1 MISTAEH
8 DSTMTYA
15 LFCSNKGKSF
25 FKGSGFYPT
34 TASHTDPCFP
44 PGDFYLCICPAFP
57 YAGNNLT
64 CLIFNI

>member
-8 DSTMTYA
+8 DSTTTYA

-44 PGDFYLCICPAFP
+44 PGDFYLCIFTGAQLFHM
-57 YAGNNLT
+57 LKT
-64 CLIFNI
+64 T